1 MIGMTRY
8 HSLKQNE
15 KTPHSIVVHVQIPCK
30 TVNLVDSIAQA
41 ESRTRSNVIRL
52 ALDAFIQSKGIAE

>member
-1 MIGMTRY
+1 MIDMTRY

-15 KTPHSIVVHVQIPCK
+15 EVSQSIVVHVQIPRT
-30 TVNLVDSIAQA
+30 TVNHVDSIAQA

-52 ALDAFIQSKGIAE
+52 ALDAYIQSKGIVE

>member
-1 MIGMTRY
+1 MTNNTLTQKSSRN
-8 HSLKQNE
+8 SQ
-15 KTPHSIVVHVQIPCK
+15 SIVVHVQIPCK
-30 TVNLVDSIAQA
+30 VIDQVDSIAQA